1 MASVIEFV
9 IKFCNPSFDCCL
21 FSIYQDMRSSCN
33 DIKVNLRRKRKHRIA
48 LEPCSPE
55 EKRTIGLRFLHAVSQ
70 FLSSK
75 FKTIIAITLL

>member
-55 EKRTIGLRFLHAVSQ
+55 E
-70 FLSSK
+70 
-75 FKTIIAITLL
+75 